1 MKKNTLN
8 LKDYIIA
15 RINSPKRISMLLM
28 LALAS
33 SLGCKKDD
41 DDNSTPPPQQVQTL
55 SVTDTVFIRKA
66 SLSNLAE
73 IDLGQLAATKASN
86 DSIKAFGAFMVNEHT
101 LAQNDLKALALQKN
115 VSIPQEPDSLHKAIK
130 QQLQSLS
137 GYQFDSLYISTQ
149 VVDHQNAVQTF
160 TTEINSGQ
168 DQDVINYANKYLPHI
183 NEHLQKA
190 TQLKSDLVK

>member
-1 MKKNTLN
+1 MKKDNLN
-8 LKDYIIA
+8 LQNYFITKVC
-15 RINSPKRISMLLM
+15 SPKRLSMLLI

-41 DDNSTPPPQQVQTL
+41 DDNTPPPQQVQTL
-55 SVTDTVFIRKA
+55 SVTDTVFINNA

-73 IDLGQLAATKASN
+73 IDLGQLAATKASD

-101 LAQNDLKALALQKN
+101 LAQNDLKTLAAQKN
-115 VSIPQEPDSLHKAIK
+115 VTIPQELDSLHKAIK
-130 QQLQSLS
+130 QQLQVLN

-149 VVDHQNAVQTF
+149 VVDHQKAQQIFN
-160 TTEINSGQ
+160 TEINSGQ

-190 TQLKSDLVK
+190 TQLKADLVK